1 MAREAG
7 DRCSAQ
13 AQAVSAVKADTL
25 PLWLAC
31 GLYLWQA
38 ANYMSAEQKGM
49 ALGFVAYA
57 LANVGFIL
65 AARGV

>member
-1 MAREAG
+1 MRQESLIA
-7 DRCSAQ
+7 S
-13 AQAVSAVKADTL
+13 TL

-38 ANYMSAEQKGM
+38 VNYAGVGQQGM

-65 AARGV
+65 AARGI

>member
-1 MAREAG
+1 M
-7 DRCSAQ
+7 
-13 AQAVSAVKADTL
+13 KPDTL
-25 PLWLAC
+25 PLWLAS

-38 ANYMSAEQKGM
+38 ANYFAAGQNGM
-49 ALGFVAYA
+49 VLGFVAYA

>member
-1 MAREAG
+1 MTN
-7 DRCSAQ
+7 
-13 AQAVSAVKADTL
+13 TL

-31 GLYLWQA
+31 ALYFWQA
-38 ANYMSAEQKGM
+38 ANYYASGQRGM

-57 LANVGFIL
+57 FANVGFIL

>member
-1 MAREAG
+1 MPNA
-7 DRCSAQ
+7 
-13 AQAVSAVKADTL
+13 L

-31 GLYLWQA
+31 ALYLWQA
-38 ANYMSAEQKGM
+38 ANYYSVDQKGM

>member
-1 MAREAG
+1 MP
-7 DRCSAQ
+7 
-13 AQAVSAVKADTL
+13 DTL
-25 PLWLAC
+25 PLALAS

-38 ANYMSAEQKGM
+38 VNYAVVSQYGM
-49 ALGFVAYA
+49 ATGFIAYA

>member
-1 MAREAG
+1 MRP
-7 DRCSAQ
+7 
-13 AQAVSAVKADTL
+13 DTL
-25 PLWLAC
+25 PLWLAS

-38 ANYMSAEQKGM
+38 ANYHGAGQQGL

-65 AARGV
+65 AARGI

>member
-1 MAREAG
+1 MTP
-7 DRCSAQ
+7 S
-13 AQAVSAVKADTL
+13 TL

-38 ANYMSAEQKGM
+38 WNYGEVGQAGM
-49 ALGFVAYA
+49 ALAFVAYA

-65 AARGV
+65 AARAI

>member
-1 MAREAG
+1 M
-7 DRCSAQ
+7 
-13 AQAVSAVKADTL
+13 KPDTL

-31 GLYLWQA
+31 GLYVWQA
-38 ANYMSAEQKGM
+38 VNYGSAGQHGM

-65 AARGV
+65 AARGF